1 MKKGVAALNY
11 RSIFLT
17 TLAGASLAFSESPYK
32 PHAYQQNDWFS
43 EYGENTALYVN
54 PASIAENDQVEV
66 AVGLFQ
72 TISGKAGQEFISA
85 VHPFSYNHSVGLSVF
100 ENGSAIDGSNAVYLE
115 NAYTLGYAVRGPFFM
130 PNWISNKLALGLN
143 FTLIQ
148 FNAFGAV
155 KSLGYGAD
163 VGIGFNPFSTSR
175 WGHLQLGIALQN
187 ALQPKV
193 ELPEDNPQ
201 LIKGEYKI
209 PRNLNTSFF
218 WRGLNHHLELAGSVS
233 VIDITHDGAEGPGGN
248 EIVPSLRTTYYLSPL
263 LGIKAKITKLGYPV
277 IGATVNVKR
286 VNLFR
291 YLQLDLDMS
300 HDRLTEI
307 TGGKDEGRGFVWNF
321 KAITRVG
328 PTREERIGEAR
339 YRRLK
344 IEPEDAYREAM
355 RLYLARKFL
364 LASYAFGKVITKYP
378 SFHLVDQAAFYKGK
392 SFENLRMHQA
402 ARDVYNDALKRYT
415 DSDQRPKYMFQL
427 MNIDY
432 KEGKFD
438 ESTKRYQQIV
448 NLYPESDVK
457 SDADYVMGQM
467 RYIQKDYHGAISL
480 LSPILPGN
488 ANYIYARFTL
498 GMSHVN
504 LKKYKEAEA
513 SFQDIM
519 ESKPSNASEQEMKEV
534 TAVKLGHINF
544 GKEPPQLVKAA
555 EFYGSVSSSS
565 SKYDE
570 ALLGLAWSFIKVS
583 RPKEAA
589 GYANDIVSK
598 TPNSLLVPEAHL
610 LLGYCAFFDKDYDK
624 SIKEFDNA
632 IDLAEKKAVAVADI
646 QKKKEE
652 NSMNSSEFQAVQK
665 EALLLSNQLPTPRV
679 MEKRDQLRPKFDD
692 IHKKIENYL
701 EFLREVEQIE
711 KFLQN
716 KDRIIKDAKFTKA
729 TVINIRGGAGE
740 KSGPSKQ
747 ELDNLDVK

>member
-1 MKKGVAALNY
+1 VVALNFRYILLSTLASAALSY
-11 RSIFLT
+11 GQILS
-17 TLAGASLAFSESPYK
+17 YK

-43 EYGENTALYVN
+43 EFGENTALYVN
-54 PASIAENDQVEV
+54 PASIAENDQIEV

-85 VHPFSYNHSVGLSVF
+85 VHPFDYNHSLGFSVF
-100 ENGSAIDGSNAVYLE
+100 ENGSQIDNSNSYYLE
-115 NAYTLGYAVRGPFFM
+115 NAYTIGYAYRMPWFM
-130 PNWISNKLALGLN
+130 PNGVSNKLAVGIN
-143 FTLIQ
+143 YTLIQ
-148 FNAFGAV
+148 FNAFNAV
-155 KSLGYGAD
+155 KSFGHGIDLGLSY
-163 VGIGFNPFSTSR
+163 NPFSTSR
-175 WGHLQLGIALQN
+175 WGHLQLGVAVQN
-187 ALQPKV
+187 VLQPQVK
-193 ELPEDNPQ
+193 LPPPNS
-201 LIKGEYKI
+201 LYYKI
-209 PRNLNTSFF
+209 PMNMNLSAF
-218 WRGLNHHLELAGSVS
+218 WRGFNNRLELAGDFSL
-233 VIDITHDGAEGPGGN
+233 IDIVHDQAEGGSGN
-248 EIVPSLRTTYYLSPL
+248 EPVFSARTTYYLSPL
-263 LGIKAKITKLGYPV
+263 LGIKAKFTKLGYPV

-300 HDRLTEI
+300 HDKLALQ
-307 TGGKDEGRGFVWNF
+307 DEGRGFVWNF
-321 KAITRVG
+321 KATTRVG

-364 LASYAFGKVITKYP
+364 LAAYAFGKVITKYP

-402 ARDVYNDALKRYT
+402 AREVYNEALRKYT

-438 ESTKRYQQIV
+438 EATKRYQQIV

-467 RYIQKDYHGAISL
+467 RYIQKDYHGSISL

-488 ANYIYARFTL
+488 ANYVYARYTL
-498 GMSHVN
+498 GMCYVN

-513 SFQDIM
+513 AFQDIM
-519 ESKPSNASEQEMKEV
+519 ETKPSNASEQEMKEV

-555 EFYGSVSSSS
+555 EYYGSVSPSS

-570 ALLGLAWSFIKVS
+570 ALLGLAWSFLKVS
-583 RPKEAA
+583 RFKESATYA
-589 GYANDIVSK
+589 GDIVSK

-610 LLGYCAFFDKDYDK
+610 LLGYAAFFDKDYDR

-632 IDLAEKKAVAVADI
+632 MDLAEKKAVAAQEI
-646 QKKKEE
+646 QKRRED
-652 NSMNSSEFQAVQK
+652 NMAMSGDFLAMQK
-665 EALLLSNQLPTPRV
+665 DALLLSNQLPTDRV
-679 MEKRDQLRPKFDD
+679 LAKRKELMPKFDD
-692 IHKKIENYL
+692 VHKKIEAYL

-729 TVINIRGGAGE
+729 TVINIKAGAGE
-740 KSGPSKQ
+740 KRGPSDQ
-747 ELDNLDVK
+747 ELQNLEVK

>member
-1 MKKGVAALNY
+1 MNKGVAALNY
-11 RSIFLT
+11 RFILIT
-17 TLAGASLAFSESPYK
+17 ALAGSSIAFGQPIPTYK

-43 EYGENTALYVN
+43 EYGENTAMYVN
-54 PASIAENDQVEV
+54 PASIAENDQIEV

-85 VHPFSYNHSVGLSVF
+85 VHPFDYNHSVGLTVF
-100 ENGSAIDGSNAVYLE
+100 ENGSKIDGSSSVYLE
-115 NAYTLGYAVRGPFFM
+115 NAYSLGYALRGPFFM
-130 PNWISNKLALGLN
+130 PPGIANKLALGVN
-143 FTLIQ
+143 ATLIQ

-155 KSLGYGAD
+155 KSFGYGVD
-163 VGIGFNPFSTSR
+163 LGIGYNVFTTSR
-175 WGHLQLGIALQN
+175 QGHLQLGLSVQN
-187 ALQPKV
+187 VLQPRVK
-193 ELPEDNPQ
+193 LPDGA
-201 LIKGEYKI
+201 GEYTI
-209 PRNLNTSFF
+209 PRNVNGSLF
-218 WRGLNHHLELAGSVS
+218 WRGFNNRLELAGSAS
-233 VIDITHDGAEGPGGN
+233 VIDVTHEPSEGGGQGR
-248 EIVPSLRTTYYLSPL
+248 EFAPSARMTYYLSPL
-263 LGIKAKITKLGYPV
+263 LGIKAKFTKLGYPV
-277 IGATVNVKR
+277 VGATVNVKR

-300 HDRLTEI
+300 HDKLSRQPE
-307 TGGKDEGRGFVWNF
+307 DRGFVWNF
-321 KAITRVG
+321 KAVTRVG

-402 ARDVYNDALKRYT
+402 ARDVYNDALKKYT

-438 ESTKRYQQIV
+438 EATRRYQQIV

-498 GMSHVN
+498 GMCYVN
-504 LKKYKEAEA
+504 LKKYKEAEGA
-513 SFQDIM
+513 FQDIM
-519 ESKPSNASEQEMKEV
+519 EAKPTNASEQDMKEV
-534 TAVKLGHINF
+534 TAVKLGHLNF

-555 EFYGSVSSSS
+555 ELYGSVSASS

-570 ALLGLAWSFIKVS
+570 ALLGLSWSFIKVQ
-583 RPKEAA
+583 RFKEAQS
-589 GYANDIVSK
+589 YANDIITK

-610 LLGYCAFFDKDYDK
+610 LLGYCAFFDKNYDQ
-624 SIKEFDNA
+624 SIGEFEKA
-632 IDLAEKKAVAVADI
+632 IDLAEKKAVAAADI
-646 QKKKEE
+646 QKRKDQ
-652 NSMNSSEFQAVQK
+652 NIASSGDFQAMQK

-679 MEKRDQLRPKFDD
+679 LEKREQLRPKFEEM
-692 IHKKIENYL
+692 HKSIESYL
-701 EFLREVEQIE
+701 EFLREMEQVE

-729 TVINIRGGAGE
+729 TVINIKSGAGE
-740 KSGPSKQ
+740 KSGPSKN
-747 ELDNLDVK
+747 ELDNLEVK

>member
-1 MKKGVAALNY
+1 MNKGVAALNH
-11 RSIFLT
+11 RFVTLT
-17 TLAGASLAFSESPYK
+17 TLVGAALAFAAPSPYK
-32 PHAYQQNDWFS
+32 PHAYQQNDWFA
-43 EYGENTALYVN
+43 EYGDNTALYVN
-54 PASIAENDQVEV
+54 PASIAENDQIEV

-72 TISGKAGQEFISA
+72 TISGKAGQEFITA
-85 VHPFSYNHSVGLSVF
+85 VHPFDYNHSLALSVF

-115 NAYTLGYAVRGPFFM
+115 NAYSLGYAYRLPWFF
-130 PNWISNKLALGLN
+130 PNGLSNKLALGIN
-143 FTLIQ
+143 ATLIQ
-148 FNAFGAV
+148 FNAFGV
-155 KSLGYGAD
+155 IKSFGYGAD
-163 VGIGFNPFSTSR
+163 LGLSYNPFSTSR
-175 WGHLQLGIALQN
+175 WGHLQLGLAMQN
-187 ALQPKV
+187 VLQPKV
-193 ELPEDNPQ
+193 KLPDGN
-201 LIKGEYKI
+201 GEYKI
-209 PRNLNTSFF
+209 PQNLNTSFF
-218 WRGLNHHLELAGSVS
+218 WRGFDYHLELAGSVS
-233 VIDITHDGAEGPGGN
+233 MIDFAHVTTEGPGSGK
-248 EIVPSLRTTYYLSPL
+248 EIVPTIRATYYLSPL
-263 LGIKAKITKLGYPV
+263 LGLKIKYTKLGYPV

-300 HDRLTEI
+300 HDQLTSQ
-307 TGGKDEGRGFVWNF
+307 DEGRGFVWNF

-438 ESTKRYQQIV
+438 EATKRYQQIT

-488 ANYIYARFTL
+488 ANFIYARFTL
-498 GMSHVN
+498 GMSNVN
-504 LKKYKEAEA
+504 MKKYKEAETA
-513 SFQDIM
+513 FQDIM

-555 EFYGSVSSSS
+555 EFYGSVSPSS

-570 ALLGLAWSFIKVS
+570 ALLGLAWSFLKVQ
-583 RPKEAA
+583 RFKEAQ
-589 GYANDIVSK
+589 GYANDIISK
-598 TPNSLLVPEAHL
+598 TPNSLLVPEGHL
-610 LLGYCAFFDKDYDK
+610 LLGYCAYFDKDYDK

-632 IDLAEKKAVAVADI
+632 IDLAQKKAVAASDI
-646 QKKKEE
+646 QRKKEE
-652 NSMNSSEFQAVQK
+652 NMSSGGDFQAIQK

-679 MEKRDQLRPKFDD
+679 LEKREELRPKFEN
-692 IHKKIENYL
+692 IHKKIESYL
-701 EFLREVEQIE
+701 EFLREVEQVE
-711 KFLQN
+711 KFLAN

-729 TVINIRGGAGE
+729 TVINIKGGSSE
-740 KSGPSKQ
+740 KRGPSQ
-747 ELDNLDVK
+747 NELENLDVK